1 MLKILGKAPS
11 VNVRKVLWT
20 CAEIGLPYELEEW
33 GLGTGRSTSTQEFLQ
48 LNPHGL
54 VPVLVDGS
62 DVLWESNTICRYLAG
77 RHQRTD
83 LLPQDPMARA
93 HVEKWMDWQATD
105 LNAAWRYAF
114 MSLVRRHADFTDP
127 QGVSAST
134 AAWNRQMA
142 TLDAQLDA
150 TGAYAAG
157 ATFTL
162 ADIVLGVSVQRWA
175 ATPIEHADLPAVR
188 AYHER
193 LRQRPAFLSHGATHP

>member
-11 VNVRKVLWT
+11 INVRKVLLT

-33 GLGTGRSTSTQEFLQ
+33 GLGTSRTTASPAFLA

-54 VPVLVDGS
+54 VPVLADG
-62 DVLWESNTICRYLAG
+62 DAVLWESNTICRYLAG

-83 LLPQDPMARA
+83 LLPADPLARA

-105 LNAAWRYAF
+105 LNASWRYAF
-114 MSLVRRHADFTDP
+114 MALVRRHSDFTD
-127 QGVSAST
+127 SAAIAASE

-150 TGAYAAG
+150 TGAFAAG
-157 ATFTL
+157 AAFIL
-162 ADIVLGVSVQRWA
+162 ADIVLGVSVQRWL
-175 ATPIEHADLPAVR
+175 ATPIAHARLPAVR

-193 LRQRPAFLSHGATHP
+193 LRQRPAFVSHGATHP